1 MTQAKRSG
9 PRAAV
14 RNRGDLE
21 KLVDRRTA
29 ELKRANE
36 QLQQEIAERRKTEE
50 VLKASKLRYQRVYD
64 LAPDMLVSV
73 DAKTAMILGCNP
85 ALAVATGYTKRELAG
100 REVFELYHPDC
111 LAEAKETSRRFVQQG
126 QVQDAELQLRRKD
139 GTKIDVSLS
148 VSVGRRDTRGNIVES
163 ILILRDIT
171 QRKQAQAALKASEA
185 RYQDLY
191 QHAPDMFASV
201 DAHTNRVA
209 QCNQTLLVVT
219 GDTREELIGRPIAD
233 LYEPDC
239 SAAVEQVFRH
249 LGETREVRDVELKLR
264 RKHGGP
270 IDVSLNVATARD
282 ETGRSY
288 YRLVLRDI
296 TKRRHAEEA
305 LRRAHDELEA
315 RVRARTAALAR
326 SNAELEQFAYVASH
340 DLQEPLR
347 KIQAFGDRL
356 RAGSREALGEQG
368 LDYLERMQNAAVR
381 MRALITDLLTLSRI
395 MTRGQPFAP
404 VNLTHVAR
412 EVASDLEVRIEQ
424 TAARVQIGELPTI
437 EADPT
442 QMRQLLQNL
451 ISNSLKFHRPDEPP
465 VIKVC
470 GTAPAGTGPNLDGSA
485 IPTCRITVEDSGIGF
500 DERHLDRILLPFQR
514 LHGRQEY
521 EGTGIGLAIS
531 RKILERHGGS
541 LTATSAP
548 GQGATFIVT
557 LPIRQPPG
565 RGKP

>member
-239 SAAVEQVFRH
+239 SAAVEQVFTH
-249 LGETREVRDVELKLR
+249 LG
-264 RKHGGP
+264 
-270 IDVSLNVATARD
+270 AR
-282 ETGRSY
+282 
-288 YRLVLRDI
+288 
-296 TKRRHAEEA
+296 
-305 LRRAHDELEA
+305 
-315 RVRARTAALAR
+315 
-326 SNAELEQFAYVASH
+326 
-340 DLQEPLR
+340 
-347 KIQAFGDRL
+347 
-356 RAGSREALGEQG
+356 
-368 LDYLERMQNAAVR
+368 
-381 MRALITDLLTLSRI
+381 
-395 MTRGQPFAP
+395 
-404 VNLTHVAR
+404 
-412 EVASDLEVRIEQ
+412 
-424 TAARVQIGELPTI
+424 
-437 EADPT
+437 
-442 QMRQLLQNL
+442 
-451 ISNSLKFHRPDEPP
+451 
-465 VIKVC
+465 
-470 GTAPAGTGPNLDGSA
+470 
-485 IPTCRITVEDSGIGF
+485 
-500 DERHLDRILLPFQR
+500 
-514 LHGRQEY
+514 
-521 EGTGIGLAIS
+521 
-531 RKILERHGGS
+531 
-541 LTATSAP
+541 
-548 GQGATFIVT
+548 
-557 LPIRQPPG
+557 
-565 RGKP
+565 